1 MADSL
6 VYYIIQKGL
15 DTLNNIIKHIS
26 SNKTLFF
33 PNNWFH
39 YFLSNAKITKVN
51 IVLEFEV
58 SSSSFMPIV
67 IVPALETI
75 YKGEHNKR

>member
-1 MADSL
+1 MDDSL

-15 DTLNNIIKHIS
+15 DTLNDIVKHIS

-39 YFLSNAKITKVN
+39 YFLSNAKIKKLTLCFN
-51 IVLEFEV
+51 FRYLL
-58 SSSSFMPIV
+58 
-67 IVPALETI
+67 VPLFPF
-75 YKGEHNKR
+75 